1 MATIEVGSTAPEF
14 CLPATTVEICLRDFR
29 GKKAVV
35 LYFYPKDST
44 AG

>member
-1 MATIEVGSTAPEF
+1 METIQVGAMAPVF
-14 CLPATTVEICLRDFR
+14 CLPATTGEICLSDFR
-29 GKKAVV
+29 SNKAVA

>member
-1 MATIEVGSTAPEF
+1 METIQVGDMAPEF
-14 CLPATTVEICLRDFR
+14 CLPATTGEICLSDFQS
-29 GKKAVV
+29 KKMVV

>member
-1 MATIEVGSTAPEF
+1 MAATQVGDTAPDF
-14 CLPATTVEICLRDFR
+14 CLPATTGEICLSDFR
-29 GKKAVV
+29 SKKAVV